1 MFFQRFFAEILCIAI
16 AYIVNVD
23 GNQNKPTWEQAS
35 SWRFKNEK
43 SFLKGVH
50 DIIAETLREK
60 SSISLL
66 DKQVGK
72 PLEYKLFNG
81 HLDRF
86 SIVGNSFHHIRSG
99 RRVVITVSF
108 HWPKL
113 EIHYDYKINEDDE
126 PKKIRCVIEPMNVS
140 TNIEVDSSSK
150 TLLFSKIDF
159 NNGAMEIFMEGRNDL
174 ERKNE
179 PNIFRDFEEIISS
192 EITIQISD
200 LWSLVVDRVNKNSR
214 SKYTYDSVIPV
225 DH

>member
-1 MFFQRFFAEILCIAI
+1 MYLQRFFGVILCIAI
-16 AYIVNVD
+16 ATIANID
-23 GNQNKPTWEQAS
+23 GTETKPTWEQFS
-35 SWRFKNEK
+35 SWKYGEIK
-43 SFLKGVH
+43 SFLDGVRE
-50 DIIAETLREK
+50 ILREVIRKK
-60 SSISLL
+60 SSVTLL

-72 PLEYKLFNG
+72 DLQYKIFNG
-81 HLDRF
+81 HIDKF
-86 SIVGNSFHHIRSG
+86 SKVGFTIRHMRSNEG
-99 RRVVITVSF
+99 ITVLQSF
-108 HWPKL
+108 YWPKL
-113 EIHYDYKINEDDE
+113 EVYYDYKINEDDE
-126 PKKIRCVIEPMNVS
+126 PKKIRCTIEPMNVS

-159 NNGAMEIFMEGRNDL
+159 NNGAVEIFMEGRNDL

-200 LWSLVVDRVNKNSR
+200 LWSLVVDRVNENSR

>member
-1 MFFQRFFAEILCIAI
+1 MAVKLHE
-16 AYIVNVD
+16 
-23 GNQNKPTWEQAS
+23 KP
-35 SWRFKNEK
+35 
-43 SFLKGVH
+43 
-50 DIIAETLREK
+50 
-60 SSISLL
+60 SISLM

-72 PLEYKLFNG
+72 TLEYNLFNG
-81 HLDRF
+81 HMDRF
-86 SIVGNSFHHIRSG
+86 SVVGNSFHHIRTGG
-99 RRVVITVSF
+99 RFVVTVSF
-108 HWPKL
+108 YWPKL
-113 EIHYDYKINEDDE
+113 EVNYDYKINEDDE
-126 PKKIRCVIEPMNVS
+126 PKKIRCTIEPMNVS

-159 NNGAMEIFMEGRNDL
+159 NNGAVEIFMEGRNDL

-200 LWSLVVDRVNKNSR
+200 LWSLVVDRVNENSR